1 MPFAIV
7 IMKRIRLLSTRMPF
21 TCENGMKFLLLGRF
35 YLQFVASGFILPMS
49 HLECKREEET
59 TMKDEPKNVDGMTGE
74 PE

>member
-1 MPFAIV
+1 
-7 IMKRIRLLSTRMPF
+7 
-21 TCENGMKFLLLGRF
+21 MKFLLLGRF